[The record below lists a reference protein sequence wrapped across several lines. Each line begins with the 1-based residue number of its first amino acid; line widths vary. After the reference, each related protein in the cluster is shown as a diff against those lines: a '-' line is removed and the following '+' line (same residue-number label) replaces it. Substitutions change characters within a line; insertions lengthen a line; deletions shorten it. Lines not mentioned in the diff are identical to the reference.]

1 MQYRAFKITM
11 QVFLI
16 KVLKKILFYIL
27 SLKNYDKSFI
37 MLTFNYPI
45 KDRVGF
51 LLVTKRVDSTEPISE
66 LSNICKKN

>member
-1 MQYRAFKITM
+1 MYMQYRAFKITM

-27 SLKNYDKSFI
+27 CLKNYDKSFI
-37 MLTFNYPI
+37 MFTFNYPI

-51 LLVTKRVDSTEPISE
+51 LW
-66 LSNICKKN
+66 